1 MRKMNYYRFRIIKD
15 YAARF
20 LVYLSLA
27 VALIPL
33 FSILYEVVQK
43 GISTINIDFF
53 VNSTPTVGEK
63 GGGVANAIQGTLIT
77 IGLASLIGI
86 PIGLMSGV
94 FLSEYSEHKLSV
106 IVRFFNDVLS
116 GIPSIVIGVFAYALI
131 VRSIGFSVI
140 AAAFALAIIMI
151 PTVTR
156 TTEEALKLVP
166 LSLREAAIALGVPRW
181 KTILTIVLR
190 GAKKAVITGILL
202 SIARISGE
210 SAPVLVTMG
219 YWRWWFAGLN
229 RPAANLALNVFVF
242 AVSPFENWIALAW
255 GSALVLILLV
265 LGINITV
272 KIFTRERC

>member
-1 MRKMNYYRFRIIKD
+1 MRKPDYYRVRVIKD

-27 VALIPL
+27 LALTPL
-33 FSILYEVVQK
+33 FSVIYEVVQR
-43 GISTINIDFF
+43 GISAVNLDFF
-53 VNSTPTVGEK
+53 IKPSPTVGEE
-63 GGGVANAIQGTLIT
+63 GGGIANAIQGTLTT
-77 IGLASLIGI
+77 IGSASLIGV
-86 PIGLMSGV
+86 PIGLLSGV

-140 AAAFALAIIMI
+140 AASFALAIIII
-151 PTVTR
+151 PIVTR

-181 KTILTIVLR
+181 KTVVAIVLR
-190 GAKKAVITGILL
+190 GAKKAVVTGILL
-202 SIARISGE
+202 SIARIAGE

-219 YWRWWFAGLN
+219 YWRWWFAGFD
-229 RPAANLALNVFVF
+229 RPAANLALNVFVL
-242 AVSPFENWIALAW
+242 AASPFENWIALAW
-255 GSALVLILLV
+255 GSALTLMLLV
-265 LGINITV
+265 LSISVTV
-272 KIFTRERC
+272 RILTRERY

>member
-1 MRKMNYYRFRIIKD
+1 MRKMNYYRLRIIKD
-15 YAARF
+15 YAAYF

-53 VNSTPTVGEK
+53 VNPTPTVGEK

-181 KTILTIVLR
+181 KTILIIVLR

-265 LGINITV
+265 LGINIVV
-272 KIFTRERC
+272 KIFTRERY

>member
-1 MRKMNYYRFRIIKD
+1 MRKLNYYKFRMVKD
-15 YAARF
+15 RIAF
-20 LVYLSLA
+20 LLVYLSLA
-27 VALIPL
+27 LALIPL

-43 GISTINIDFF
+43 GISTINLEFF
-53 VNSTPTVGEK
+53 ISPTPTVGEK

-86 PIGLMSGV
+86 PVGLMSGV
-94 FLSEYSEHKLSV
+94 FLSEYSEHKLST

-131 VRSIGFSVI
+131 VRSTGFSVI

-151 PTVTR
+151 PIVTR

-181 KTILTIVLR
+181 KTVVSIVLR
-190 GAKKAVITGILL
+190 SAKKAVVTGMLL
-202 SIARISGE
+202 SIARIAGE

-219 YWRWWFAGLN
+219 YWRWWFAGLD

-242 AVSPFENWIALAW
+242 AVSPFESWVVLAW

-265 LGINITV
+265 LGINIAV
-272 KIFTRERC
+272 RIFTRERY